1 MYIKVIIL
9 FTWTSSLIPKPSLL
23 PFSFRKHV
31 VFGKLVQ
38 GFDVLKKIES
48 VDVEDGV
55 PTVTVKIVNCGEF
68 NEGRGY

>member
-1 MYIKVIIL
+1 MDSISL
-9 FTWTSSLIPKPSLL
+9 SLPPSSV
-23 PFSFRKHV
+23 RKHV

-48 VDVEDGV
+48 VDVEDGI

-68 NEGRGY
+68 NEGKYYKTYW